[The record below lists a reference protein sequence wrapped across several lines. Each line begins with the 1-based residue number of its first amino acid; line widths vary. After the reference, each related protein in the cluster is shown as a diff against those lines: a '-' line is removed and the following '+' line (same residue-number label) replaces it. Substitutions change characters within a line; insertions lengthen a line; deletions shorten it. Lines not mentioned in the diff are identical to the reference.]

1 VRQCAGVGGEQ
12 VQGAAGDVRGVRA
25 QGLKQKLELGAH
37 GTAGGVRRVGCV
49 PGGAGGQGAQ
59 VLVLFVVQFQCAGE
73 GVHDGRAWPGL
84 FAALE
89 PGVVVD
95 AHPCEGGDLFPP

>member
-1 VRQCAGVGGEQ
+1 
-12 VQGAAGDVRGVRA
+12 
-25 QGLKQKLELGAH
+25 
-37 GTAGGVRRVGCV
+37 
-49 PGGAGGQGAQ
+49 
-59 VLVLFVVQFQCAGE
+59 VLVLVVVQFQRAGE

-95 AHPCEGGDLFPP
+95 AHPREGGDLFPP

>member
-1 VRQCAGVGGEQ
+1 
-12 VQGAAGDVRGVRA
+12 
-25 QGLKQKLELGAH
+25 
-37 GTAGGVRRVGCV
+37 
-49 PGGAGGQGAQ
+49 
-59 VLVLFVVQFQCAGE
+59 VLVLVVAEFQSAGE

-95 AHPCEGGDLFPP
+95 AHSREGGDLFAA